1 MSLTAFDAWL
11 DKGSRAWLEGNAKP
25 LSVVLK
31 SVDPHAYELLYLDWM
46 NPENDT
52 SDSYEDED

>member
-1 MSLTAFDAWL
+1 MSLADFDAWL
-11 DKGSRAWLEGNAKP
+11 DRGSGAWREGNSQP

-31 SVDPHAYELLYLDWM
+31 SVDPHAYELLYLDWL

-52 SDSYEDED
+52 PDSYEEC